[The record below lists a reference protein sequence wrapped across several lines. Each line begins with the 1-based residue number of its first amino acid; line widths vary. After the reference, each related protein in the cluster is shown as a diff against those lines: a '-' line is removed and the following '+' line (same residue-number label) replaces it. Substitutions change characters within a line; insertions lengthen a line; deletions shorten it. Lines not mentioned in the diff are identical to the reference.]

1 MSQSEK
7 MASGKVEV
15 KQSSEHHEHVE
26 AVKTV
31 HTDGTVDLVDT
42 HAIGGELDEMP
53 RGYFR
58 SAQFIG
64 TVTAVCTGSI
74 CAYLGWVLPANT
86 LLLIDQDIGP
96 SPNIGWVGTVW
107 ILGSAI
113 GFLLF
118 GRLSDIFGRKYMVIG
133 TSVLSIIGNSV
144 GGTAHSVNTL
154 IAANA
159 FNGVAAAGQLS
170 FGIVLGE
177 LVPNKQ
183 RGPIVSLVFFSSMPF
198 AVFGPIIARKLI
210 DSTAAGWR
218 WSYYLGIIF
227 GVITVALYQF
237 LYHPPTYSQLHV
249 NGKTK
254 WQAFKELDFVGIF
267 LFIAGIV
274 LFLIG
279 VSWGGQVYPW
289 KSAHVICPIVI
300 GIVTLVS
307 FGLYEQYLCK
317 TTPLMPPRL
326 FTDVGY
332 VAIVVAAC
340 IGAMVYYS
348 MTVVWPTL
356 IGTIYTTD
364 VIKIGWQSS
373 VVGGGVLLGQLVG
386 GLAITYLPKVK
397 IQCIVL
403 AVCTTAFV
411 GSLAA
416 LRADT
421 HTFVIVMGTLGCFVI
436 GWIDN
441 ITFPGVTLVIAPQD
455 IGLATGILGSIRALG
470 GAVAQAIY
478 VSILT
483 NKAAIY
489 IPKNVIPA
497 ATGAGLPASSLPA
510 LFKGITAGRFT
521 DVPGITPDIIEATGI
536 AVRNAYV
543 TTFHYIFYASIP
555 FSICLIVACCF
566 VPDMDKFL
574 HNNVAKRLQ
583 HMGKLDGQANV
594 DRAEKV

>member
-1 MSQSEK
+1 MSLSEK
-7 MASGKVEV
+7 MATEKVEIA
-15 KQSSEHHEHVE
+15 KHVE
-26 AVKTV
+26 AVETV

-42 HAIGGELDEMP
+42 HAIGGELEEMP
-53 RGYFR
+53 PGYFR

-64 TVTAVCTGSI
+64 TVVAVCTGST

-86 LLLIDQDIGP
+86 LLLINQDIGP
-96 SPNIGWVGTVW
+96 SPNLGWVGTVW

-113 GFLLF
+113 GFLLV
-118 GRLSDIFGRKYMVIG
+118 GRLSDIFGRKWMVIG
-133 TSVLSIIGNSV
+133 TTLLSIVGNIV
-144 GGTAHSVNTL
+144 GSTAHSIETL

-159 FNGVAAAGQLS
+159 LNGVAAAGQLS

-183 RGPIVSLVFFSSMPF
+183 RGPIVTLVFMSSLPF
-198 AVFGPIIARKLI
+198 AVFGPIIARKFI

-227 GVITVALYQF
+227 GVITIVLYQF

-267 LFIAGIV
+267 LFIASCV

-279 VSWGGQVYPW
+279 LSWGGQVYPW
-289 KSAHVICPIVI
+289 TSAHVLCTIII
-300 GIVTLVS
+300 GILTLVA

-317 TTPLMPPRL
+317 TIPLMPPRL
-326 FTDVGY
+326 FTDIGY

-348 MTVVWPTL
+348 MTIVWPTL
-356 IGTIYTTD
+356 IGTVYTPD
-364 VIKIGWQSS
+364 VIEIGWQSS

-386 GLAITYLPKVK
+386 GIALSYLPKVK
-397 IQCIVL
+397 LQCIIL
-403 AVCTTAFV
+403 AVLTTAFV

-416 LRADT
+416 LGPDT
-421 HTFVIVMGTLGCFVI
+421 HTFVITMGTLGCFVI

-455 IGLATGILGSIRALG
+455 IGLATGVLGSIRALG
-470 GAVAQAIY
+470 GAVAQALY

-483 NKAAIY
+483 NKATIY
-489 IPKNVIPA
+489 IPKYVVPA
-497 ATGAGLPASSLPA
+497 ATGAGLPVSSLPS
-510 LFKGITAGRFT
+510 LFQGITLGNFSA
-521 DVPGITPDIIEATGI
+521 VPDITPQVIAATGI
-536 AVRNAYV
+536 AVRDAYV
-543 TTFHYIFYASIP
+543 TTFHYVFYATIP
-555 FSICLIVACCF
+555 FSVLLIVACYYI
-566 VPDMDKFL
+566 PDMDKYL

-594 DRAEKV
+594 EGAEKV